1 MKQTGTSTSGT
12 SGSPKAIRGKRNG
25 HVENGHLILSTSA
38 DGGEGLESEQTLT
51 IDGGTLS
58 GGVTA

>member
-12 SGSPKAIRGKRNG
+12 GGSPKAIRGKRNG

-58 GGVTA
+58 GGMRA